1 MRVGIEIV
9 LGFGM
14 AILQLLWDAVM
25 G

>member
-14 AILQLLWDAVM
+14 AILQLLLDAVM